1 MVLALSTLCAPS
13 SLEWAELKQVVP
25 SRWQGTSPDMTT
37 LYLQAMD
44 AMHKACNRCSL
55 TALPCLPNS
64 SCTVFDSLNSLCVIS
79 GYWPSQA
86 SLQLP
91 FAAASESLNAGAAAS
106 SGGGGAPCP
115 LRCQLLKQGY
125 QWKCCFIRQRHR
137 HIVVLTDEAFFVR
150 GQHLLGMDSAAT
162 DVHTRDF
169 SIRNGPFQMA
179 HPRK

>member
-106 SGGGGAPCP
+106 SGGGGRAMPP
-115 LRCQLLKQGY
+115 ALSTAQARLSVEVLL
-125 QWKCCFIRQRHR
+125 HP
-137 HIVVLTDEAFFVR
+137 
-150 GQHLLGMDSAAT
+150 SASSP
-162 DVHTRDF
+162 HC
-169 SIRNGPFQMA
+169 GPD
-179 HPRK
+179 R